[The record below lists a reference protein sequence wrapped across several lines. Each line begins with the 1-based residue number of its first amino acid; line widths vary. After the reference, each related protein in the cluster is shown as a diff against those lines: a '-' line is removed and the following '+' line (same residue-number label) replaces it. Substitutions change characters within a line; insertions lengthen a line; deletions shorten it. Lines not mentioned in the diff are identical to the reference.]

1 MRPGSYIET
10 YKKIRHMKRNIRFGD
25 GIISGIDKAYII
37 EILPQLKDSFQ
48 RKTHFEYY
56 FEDTV
61 VKLTLEQLDA
71 LSTEFRIT
79 MGYEDITIEV

>member
-1 MRPGSYIET
+1 
-10 YKKIRHMKRNIRFGD
+10 MKRNIRFRD
-25 GIISGIDKAYII
+25 GIISGIDKVGIV
-37 EILPQLKDSFQ
+37 EILPQLKDSFTQ
-48 RKTHFEYY
+48 RKTYFEYY

-79 MGYEDITIEV
+79 MDYEDITIEV